1 MLLWEVHFLTLST
14 DLLCPLTLH
23 LQLEDHLSDLH
34 YYIEPAAIAGDIPL
48 GVASP
53 AEYVAKVEDGT
64 EVDVSAPL
72 VDAVRAYLDS
82 RGQTLALLGEPG
94 SGKSTFV
101 WKLGQQLCEASPLSS
116 LDAPVSRLPAMT
128 TPFLLPLYIELKHY
142 NVGKLAGLLDRT
154 LAKCGLLPATI
165 QALRTQDPAH
175 PLVRL
180 VVLADGF
187 DELQGDPSSVRDFV
201 SLICGGTPWAPELLA
216 VIVTSRENRL
226 GSRGI
231 ENVIF
236 CVHQR
241 AVLLPFS
248 TLRVSECPFFCH
260 PCISPVDR

>member
-1 MLLWEVHFLTLST
+1 MSLTS
-14 DLLCPLTLH
+14 H
-23 LQLEDHLSDLH
+23 MQLGDHLSDLH
-34 YYIEPAAIAGDIPL
+34 YYIEPAAIPGDIPL

-116 LDAPVSRLPAMT
+116 LDAPVSRLPAIA
-128 TPFLLPLYIELKHY
+128 TPVLLPVYMELKHY
-142 NVGKLAGLLDRT
+142 KVSELGGLLDRT

-165 QALRTQDPAH
+165 QALRTQDPAN
-175 PLVRL
+175 PMVLL

-187 DELQGDPSSVRDFV
+187 DELQGEPSSVRDFV
-201 SLICGGTPWAPELLA
+201 GLICGGTQWAPELLA
-216 VIVTSRENRL
+216 IVVTSRENRL
-226 GSRGI
+226 GSRGV
-231 ENVIF
+231 ENDIF

-248 TLRVSECPFFCH
+248 TSRVSGCRLFCH
-260 PCISPVDR
+260 PSHSLVA